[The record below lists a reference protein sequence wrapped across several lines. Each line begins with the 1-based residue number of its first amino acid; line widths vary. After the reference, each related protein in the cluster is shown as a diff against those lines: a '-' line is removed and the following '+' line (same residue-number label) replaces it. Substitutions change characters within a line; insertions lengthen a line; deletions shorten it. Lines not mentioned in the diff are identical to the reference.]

1 MRALA
6 GSGAAR
12 KGEVEK
18 TSTCGKKGHRSLKI
32 MYYETEMRAL
42 CNSLMAVLVV
52 VALFWGNCFSCPQIL
67 LAAQRHHCC
76 PHSKS
81 GANDCQTQGLRNFV
95 KAEKAPQSVPAAATV
110 SLTAIHPATTSVIVV
125 VTVPVPP
132 EYTPP
137 DSLPLRI

>member
-1 MRALA
+1 
-6 GSGAAR
+6 
-12 KGEVEK
+12 
-18 TSTCGKKGHRSLKI
+18 

-81 GANDCQTQGLRNFV
+81 GTSDCQTQGLRNFV
-95 KAEKAPQSVPAAATV
+95 KAEQIAQIAPA
-110 SLTAIHPATTSVIVV
+110 IVV
-125 VTVPVPP
+125 RHASAIVFAPERLNAIVTVPTPP
-132 EYTPP
+132 ECTPP
-137 DSLPLRI
+137 DLLPLRI